1 MKNLIESALNL
12 FFPPVCGMCD
22 KLSDGYL
29 CNYCH
34 EYLRKQEKNRIDR
47 YEDKYFSEHFWI
59 YEYKNEIR
67 ERIIDYKFNGKSY
80 IYRTFVELILKNESA
95 VNYIKS
101 FDIIIPVPIH
111 KKRYKKRGYNQSEL
125 LTKAIC
131 RNFNSVQYRDKTITK
146 IKNIPPQSSL
156 DKQGRANNVLNAY
169 AIRTKRLETL
179 KQMAGSRILL
189 VDDVY
194 TTGSTLNEC
203 AKTLSKS
210 VNAYICTFTI
220 ARD

>member
-1 MKNLIESALNL
+1 MDDTVRIGIPQPRKTCKSDHHKNQKPDHL
-12 FFPPVCGMCD
+12 
-22 KLSDGYL
+22 
-29 CNYCH
+29 H
-34 EYLRKQEKNRIDR
+34 EIA
-47 YEDKYFSEHFWI
+47 
-59 YEYKNEIR
+59 KNEIIL
-67 ERIIDYKFNGKSY
+67 RIFDIQ
-80 IYRTFVELILKNESA
+80 FVESVLFQVVLFIMLDRIELTVIIA
-95 VNYIKS
+95 
-101 FDIIIPVPIH
+101 DI
-111 KKRYKKRGYNQSEL
+111 NL
-125 LTKAIC
+125 L
-131 RNFNSVQYRDKTITK
+131 QK